1 MEEGQRIVLI
11 DDDPNVLEATATVLT
26 LDGYAVFS
34 LNDPS
39 GALAFVREIGPDLV
53 LLDRTMGDI
62 DGIDI
67 CREIKEDPLL
77 QNVLVVHLSGNK
89 VTTDQQALGLE
100 TGADGYIVRPISN
113 RELRARVRTYMRTK
127 AAEDRLRA
135 SESKFRSV
143 VEQAGEGLVI
153 VDAGGRVTEWNR
165 EMEQISGLSRAAV
178 TGRPVWEIESEL
190 MPQELR
196 TEAAESAVRGLWQRF
211 IDADSEAKRVIE
223 RQIVT
228 ASGQQRILDI
238 CYFTIR
244 SNGDTQAAA
253 IVRDITERR
262 RAAARIE
269 HLGSELQDTLEEVK
283 VLSGLLPI
291 CASCKAIRNDEGYWE
306 QLEEYIR
313 KHSDAQFTHGLCPRV
328 REAVVSRLH
337 GGAVAGRADP
347 GITID
352 VRGAEASRS
361 CVGGGIEPAWR
372 LLFPCCRSGTH
383 YGLRVALCMDGP
395 TPSDG
400 QSFDVIGTMRLGH
413 GAAAKAPVLSEERT
427 GNRWAGRTVRGRLPY
442 RSLTQSHTV
451 RQGGE
456 SSLLGWPPTPTL
468 SIVAGRSR
476 SGCHGPVRCQPRYPR
491 HAV

>member
-1 MEEGQRIVLI
+1 MAQRETEEGVDLEEGQRIVLI
-11 DDDPNVLEATATVLT
+11 DDDPNVLEATSTVLR

-113 RELRARVRTYMRTK
+113 RELRARVRAYMRTK
-127 AAEDRLRA
+127 AAEDRLRV
-135 SESKFRSV
+135 SEKKFRSV

-165 EMEQISGLSRAAV
+165 EMEHISGLSRAAV

-190 MPQELR
+190 MPEESR
-196 TEAAESAVRGLWQRF
+196 KEAAESAVRGLWQRF
-211 IDADSEAKRVIE
+211 IDADSEAKQVVE
-223 RQIVT
+223 KLIVT
-228 ASGQQRILDI
+228 TGGQGRIVDI

-253 IVRDITERR
+253 IVRDVTERR
-262 RAAARIE
+262 RAAAQIE

-313 KHSDAQFTHGLCPRV
+313 KHSDAQFTHGLCPECAMR
-328 REAVVSRLH
+328 
-337 GGAVAGRADP
+337 
-347 GITID
+347 
-352 VRGAEASRS
+352 
-361 CVGGGIEPAWR
+361 
-372 LLFPCCRSGTH
+372 LFPDYMG
-383 YGLRVALCMDGP
+383 
-395 TPSDG
+395 G
-400 QSFDVIGTMRLGH
+400 Q
-413 GAAAKAPVLSEERT
+413 
-427 GNRWAGRTVRGRLPY
+427 
-442 RSLTQSHTV
+442 
-451 RQGGE
+451 
-456 SSLLGWPPTPTL
+456 
-468 SIVAGRSR
+468 
-476 SGCHGPVRCQPRYPR
+476 
-491 HAV
+491 